1 MMIMASRRRR
11 TQADRSSE
19 MQATLIDAAI
29 RTLHELGYA
38 GATTSLIARR
48 AGVTTG
54 ALHHHFLTKEDL
66 MIGVADHAAAL
77 VGASL
82 REIGEVVAT
91 SGGTR
96 DLVRHIW
103 QVYSSPEYW
112 AAWEIIIGARRDPLF
127 HSRVVEHRR
136 STMRTQLHPWVK
148 SALTGGDEAD
158 EAVAL
163 IELILISI
171 RGLRLERYLYERE
184 DYFSAKLDLLAE
196 VFGSRLDL
204 LVGRGKIGATHAS
217 IK

>member
-1 MMIMASRRRR
+1 MMVIAGRRRR

-19 MQATLIDAAI
+19 MRATLIDAAI

-38 GATTSLIARR
+38 GATTSLIARC

-66 MIGVADHAAAL
+66 MIGVGDHAAAL
-77 VGASL
+77 VGSRL
-82 REIGEVVAT
+82 GEIGKVVAT

-96 DLVRHIW
+96 DLVRHFW
-103 QVYSSPEYW
+103 QIYSDPEYW
-112 AAWEIIIGARRDPLF
+112 AVWEIIIGARRDPLF
-127 HSRVVEHRR
+127 HSRVVEHRL
-136 STMRTQLHPWVK
+136 STMRATLHPWIE
-148 SALTGGDEAD
+148 SALTCGDEAD

-171 RGLRLERYLYERE
+171 RGLRLERFLYERE

-196 VFGSRLDL
+196 VFGSRLDP
-204 LVGRGKIGATHAS
+204 LVRRGMIGAAHAS

>member
-1 MMIMASRRRR
+1 MIIAGRRRR

-19 MQATLIDAAI
+19 MRATLIDAAI
-29 RTLHELGYA
+29 RTLHEVGYA

-77 VGASL
+77 VGSRL

-91 SGGTR
+91 SGAAR
-96 DLVRHIW
+96 DFVRHIW
-103 QVYSSPEYW
+103 QIYSNPDYW

-127 HSRVVEHRR
+127 HSRVVEHRLR
-136 STMRTQLHPWVK
+136 TMRTQLHPWVE
-148 SALTGGDEAD
+148 SALTRGDEAD

-171 RGLRLERYLYERE
+171 RGLRLERYLFERE

-204 LVGRGKIGATHAS
+204 LVGRGMIGAAHTS

>member
-1 MMIMASRRRR
+1 MMLTAGRRRR

-19 MQATLIDAAI
+19 MQSTLIAAAI

-38 GATTSLIARR
+38 GTTTSLIARC

-66 MIGVADHAAAL
+66 MIGVLDHAAAL
-77 VGASL
+77 VGSRL
-82 REIGEVVAT
+82 REIGEGVAS
-91 SGGTR
+91 SGGAR
-96 DLVRHIW
+96 DFIRHVW
-103 QVYSSPEYW
+103 QIYSDPEYW

-127 HSRVVEHRR
+127 HSRVVQHRL
-136 STMRTQLHPWVK
+136 STMRTQLYPWVE
-148 SALTGGDEAD
+148 SRLPLGDEAD

-171 RGLRLERYLYERE
+171 RGLRLERFLHEGE

-204 LVGRGKIGATHAS
+204 LVGRGMIGAAHAP
-217 IK
+217 IT